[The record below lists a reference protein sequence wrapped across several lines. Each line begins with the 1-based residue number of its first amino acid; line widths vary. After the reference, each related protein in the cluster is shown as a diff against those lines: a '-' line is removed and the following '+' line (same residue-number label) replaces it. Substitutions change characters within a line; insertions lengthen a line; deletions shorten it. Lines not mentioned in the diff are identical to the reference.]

1 MNKTLLILTAATAM
15 AIAMIPAKA
24 DVAPNGMRMNGI
36 VLQGMRMNGPVLN
49 GPVLQGA
56 KFNGPVLQGTKTGGV
71 SDGGISVIAIE
82 LADGRVL
89 QAE

>member
-24 DVAPNGMRMNGI
+24 DVAPNGMRMNGV
-36 VLQGMRMNGPVLN
+36 VLQGMRMN